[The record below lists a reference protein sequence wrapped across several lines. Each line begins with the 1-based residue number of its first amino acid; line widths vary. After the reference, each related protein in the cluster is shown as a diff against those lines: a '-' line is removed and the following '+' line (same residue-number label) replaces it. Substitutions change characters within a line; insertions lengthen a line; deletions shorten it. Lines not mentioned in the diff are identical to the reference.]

1 MKAKNY
7 YSLGV
12 TVLLGST
19 LLVGCVPSRVHHHS
33 EYSSQSQ
40 DYHPYQQR
48 EYEERQP
55 QEREQPRYQPQNRQY
70 QEPQPQEHE
79 QRHHN
84 SPQHSR
90 DDDWQQRQPQVEQST
105 EREPVRQRPQ
115 TRPQNN
121 PRPEISA
128 PTVQTQ
134 TVNKPS
140 PVEIVTPEPAVVI
153 KPPVTPPVQPCSRRI
168 GCEDSKSTHTDSSRR
183 ER

>member
-1 MKAKNY
+1 MKTKNY

-19 LLVGCVPSRVHHHS
+19 LLVGCAPSRVHHHS

-55 QEREQPRYQPQNRQY
+55 QEREQPRYNQHQHR
-70 QEPQPQEHE
+70 EQPQERE
-79 QRHHN
+79 QPRYY
-84 SPQHSR
+84 PQQHSE
-90 DDDWQQRQPQVEQST
+90 DNGQQRQPQVEPST

-121 PRPEISA
+121 STPEISA
-128 PTVQTQ
+128 PSVQTQ
-134 TVNKPS
+134 TVNKSS
-140 PVEIVTPEPAVVI
+140 PIEKVTPEPVVVKQPTI
-153 KPPVTPPVQPCSRRI
+153 TPPVQPCSRRI
-168 GCEDSKSTHTDSSRR
+168 GCEDSSSTHTDSSRR